1 LAGHDSDD
9 RRSSAEHERRNMKM
23 EKLPKPRKVRMG
35 EDAEMGVGTLLIF
48 IAMILVAAV
57 AAGVLV
63 QTAYQLQQQ
72 AETTGDQALMEISTG
87 LKTLAAFGTT
97 DANLTLITDLYLK
110 ISLSAG
116 SPVINLVDLVIEIST
131 GDVDDSLIFS
141 SNGSAAG
148 TFGASQIRDTFP
160 SNIWTTSDVGLTQ
173 GDIAL
178 VHIDLAANN
187 MTLVTQQEANLL
199 LIPKH
204 GIPTYLDLVTPS
216 VYSNTYE
223 ILT

>member
-1 LAGHDSDD
+1 
-9 RRSSAEHERRNMKM
+9 M
-23 EKLPKPRKVRMG
+23 EKLPKPRRARMG

-72 AETTGDQALMEISTG
+72 AETTGDQALMEIATG
-87 LKTLAAFGTT
+87 LRTIAAYGMT
-97 DANLTLITDLYLK
+97 DANLTVITDLYLK
-110 ISLSAG
+110 VALSAG
-116 SPVINLVDLVIEIST
+116 SPVINLVHLVIEIST
-131 GDVDDSLIFS
+131 GDVDDSLSFAV
-141 SNGSAAG
+141 NGSVAG
-148 TFGASQIRDTFP
+148 TFGTSQIRDTFP
-160 SNIWTTSDVGLTQ
+160 TNIWSSTDVGLTQ

-216 VYSNTYE
+216 VYSNAYE

>member
-1 LAGHDSDD
+1 MDNIS
-9 RRSSAEHERRNMKM
+9 
-23 EKLPKPRKVRMG
+23 KPSKARMDEG
-35 EDAEMGVGTLLIF
+35 AEMGVGTLLIF

-72 AETTGDQALMEISTG
+72 AETTGDQALKEIATG
-87 LKTLAAFGTT
+87 LRTLAAFGVT
-97 DANLTLITDLYLK
+97 DANKTTITDLYLK
-110 ISLSAG
+110 IALSAG
-116 SPVINLVDLVIEIST
+116 SPVINLANVVIEIST
-131 GDVDDSLIFS
+131 GAVDDTLVFS
-141 SNGSAAG
+141 DNGSATG
-148 TFGASQIRDTFP
+148 TFEASQLRDTYP
-160 SNIWTTSDVGLTQ
+160 SDIWTSSDVGITQ

-178 VHIDLAANN
+178 IHVNLTANG
-187 MTLVTQQEANLL
+187 MGLVTQQTANML

-204 GIPTYLDLVTPS
+204 GIPTYIDVTTPS

>member
-1 LAGHDSDD
+1 
-9 RRSSAEHERRNMKM
+9 M
-23 EKLPKPRKVRMG
+23 EKISKPRRLRTG
-35 EDAEMGVGTLLIF
+35 QEAEMGVGTLLIF

-72 AETTGDQALMEISTG
+72 AETTGEQALMEISTG
-87 LKTLAAFGTT
+87 LKTLAAFGVT
-97 DANLTLITDLYLK
+97 DANLTTITDLYLK
-110 ISLSAG
+110 IELAAG
-116 SPVINLVDLVIEIST
+116 SPVINLYDLVIEMST
-131 GDVDDSLIFS
+131 GMVDISYVYTNLTA
-141 SNGSAAG
+141 GVG
-148 TFGASQIRDTFP
+148 TFNVTQIRDTYP
-160 SNIWTTSDVGLTQ
+160 SNIWTASDVGITQ

-178 VHIDLAANN
+178 VHIDLDANG
-187 MTLVTQQEANLL
+187 MGLVTQQEANLL

-216 VYSNTYE
+216 VYSNVYE

>member
-1 LAGHDSDD
+1 
-9 RRSSAEHERRNMKM
+9 MKEGGTEM
-23 EKLPKPRKVRMG
+23 DNISKPSKARMDEG
-35 EDAEMGVGTLLIF
+35 AEMGVGTLLIF

-72 AETTGDQALMEISTG
+72 AETTGDQALKEIATG
-87 LKTLAAFGTT
+87 LRTLAAFGVT
-97 DANLTLITDLYLK
+97 DANKTTITDLYLK
-110 ISLSAG
+110 IALSAG
-116 SPVINLVDLVIEIST
+116 SPVINLANVVIEIST
-131 GDVDDSLIFS
+131 GAVDDTLVFS
-141 SNGSAAG
+141 DNGSATG
-148 TFGASQIRDTFP
+148 TFEASQLRDTYP
-160 SNIWTTSDVGLTQ
+160 SDIWTSSDVGITQ

-178 VHIDLAANN
+178 IHVNLTANG
-187 MTLVTQQEANLL
+187 MGLVTQQTANML

-204 GIPTYLDLVTPS
+204 GIPTYIDVTTPS